1 MASTLNQCTFNP
13 DAIGTAQTRNWP
25 MSSCGIT
32 NVVTTE
38 SSVQRTIRQAGNYSR
53 FFTRVTANVSN
64 GATTIFF
71 RKNTANGN
79 QNVSYAAAETGVKQ
93 DLVNTDTV
101 VATDLVNVQ
110 IINAGTGNIT
120 IVGGS
125 SAFTSSTNTV
135 QAYGFNTASSATA
148 AATTNYYTIG
158 GNLSTLVQADNE
170 IKIGTIGTFK
180 NMGVRVTANTLDV
193 TGSSTFVFLKGGV
206 AGALTIAF
214 ASGETGTKED
224 LVNTDA
230 VVVDDLVC
238 IRQTNTGVAGAIT
251 AVHSWVSL
259 ETTNFKTDY
268 VSAANSTRIVAQT
281 RFFAFIGTPGASSVE
296 STSQFP
302 AQVASTFSNLRGYVS
317 ANTWTAN
324 FTITLRKNTANG
336 NSTVVYATT
345 TTGWQH
351 DLVNTDVV
359 VNTDL
364 VNMQHVTSAGAGS
377 VTITNTVITATMAAD
392 PTGGSTLLLMGCG

>member
-1 MASTLNQCTFNP
+1 MATTLNQCAFSP
-13 DAIGTAQTRNWP
+13 DAMGTATRNWP

-32 NVVTTE
+32 NLITSEANT
-38 SSVQRTIRQAGNYSR
+38 QRTIRQAGTYSR
-53 FFTRVTANVSN
+53 FFTRVTANASN

-93 DLVNTDTV
+93 DLVNTDSV
-101 VATDLVNVQ
+101 VAADVINVQ
-110 IINAGTGNIT
+110 AINAGVGNIT
-120 IVGGS
+120 ITGSS
-125 SAFTSSTNTV
+125 SAFASTTNTV
-135 QAYGFNTASSATA
+135 QAYGFNTASSATV

-180 NMGVRVTANTLDV
+180 NMGVRVITNTIDV
-193 TGSSTFVFLKGGV
+193 TGNSTFVFLKGGV
-206 AGALTIAF
+206 AGALTITF
-214 ASGETGTKED
+214 ASAETGVKED

-230 VVVDDLVC
+230 VIVDDLVC
-238 IRQTNTGVAGAIT
+238 IRQTNTGVAGTIT
-251 AVHSWVSL
+251 SVHSWVSL
-259 ETTNFKTDY
+259 ETTNRKTDY

-281 RFFAFIGTPGASSVE
+281 RFFAFIGTSGASATE

-302 AQVASTFSNLRGYVS
+302 AQVGATFSNLRGYVS
-317 ANTWTAN
+317 ANTWSAN

-336 NSTVVYATT
+336 NSTVVFATT

-377 VTITNTVITATMAAD
+377 VTITNTLITAEMAAE
-392 PTGGSTLLLMGCG
+392 GGSTLLLMGVG